1 MPEPRPAY
9 IILGAGGHARVMAE
23 ALNLCDLALLGHLAP
38 SQGQGVGPYL
48 GPDRALKDEAH
59 STTRV
64 LIGLGFVNTDSMIRR
79 KQVLHSIAPNRLATL
94 VHPLAIVS
102 PSAKIA
108 AGAFIAAGAIIG
120 TGAQIGLGAIVNT
133 GAIVDHDCVICTNTH
148 VATGVRLAGGVT
160 VMDDCLIGTGA
171 VVRQGIT
178 IGMGA
183 IVAAGAVVVRD
194 VPAAVTVMG
203 VPAR

>member
-1 MPEPRPAY
+1 MPDHKPTH

-23 ALNLCDLALLGHLAP
+23 ALRLCDLTLQGHLGPFA
-38 SQGQGVGPYL
+38 GQGLGPYL
-48 GPDRALKDEAH
+48 GTDSALTDVAH
-59 STTRV
+59 RDAFV
-64 LIGLGFVNTDSMIRR
+64 LIGLGFVNTDSMNRR
-79 KQVLHSIAPNRLATL
+79 KHILNSVAPDRLATL
-94 VHPLAIVS
+94 VHPSAILS
-102 PSAKIA
+102 PSAQID
-108 AGAFIAAGAIIG
+108 AGAFVAAGAIIG
-120 TGAQIGLGAIVNT
+120 TGTKVGLGAIVNT
-133 GAIVDHDCVICTNTH
+133 GAIVDHDCLIGANTH
-148 VATGVRLAGGVT
+148 VATGARLAGGVT

-178 IGMGA
+178 IGTGA